1 MLSELSN
8 GGSLNGG
15 GRIDGGWHALAKL
28 MFFCCGCSSGSFR
41 SVNRPSPGHLVQ
53 ASRFS
58 KTSGRSFL
66 AKSCKGDL
74 LQVRLDEKVRY
85 PYYGARVWSMM
96 AAKLVL
102 KSAAKR
108 LGASP
113 DGGLEYDC

>member
-53 ASRFS
+53 SSRFS

-74 LQVRLDEKVRY
+74 LSGRRFGVLCLRQRAPPRDVL
-85 PYYGARVWSMM
+85 AC
-96 AAKLVL
+96 AAVV
-102 KSAAKR
+102 
-108 LGASP
+108 G
-113 DGGLEYDC
+113 